1 MQKHLLSVSWILSV
15 AFTVVMISLWETH
28 FNFRFTITVL
38 SELDAQKSVLLFP
51 SLFSIII
58 LSVLPWTT
66 SMDIDALQQLVR
78 MVMNKNVRMNKND
91 TILLNLKK
99 KKKLSVFYWN
109 KLPWFNLVVWKV
121 WVTYCVNPEAVARMC
136 SAKKVF
142 YKTAV
147 FGVSF

>member
-109 KLPWFNLVVWKV
+109 KFLWFNLVVWKV
-121 WVTYCVNPEAVARMC
+121 WVTCHILR
-136 SAKKVF
+136 
-142 YKTAV
+142 
-147 FGVSF
+147 